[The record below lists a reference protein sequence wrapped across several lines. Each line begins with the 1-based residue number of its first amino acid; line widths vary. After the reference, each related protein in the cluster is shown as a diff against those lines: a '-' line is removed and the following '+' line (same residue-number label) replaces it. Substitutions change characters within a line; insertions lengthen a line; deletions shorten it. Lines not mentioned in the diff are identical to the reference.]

1 MITLCCFMLTV
12 FLFVV
17 ALLLQ
22 EIAKCNTSAQK
33 LMLSL
38 VLRSSNWDEIIAKKQ
53 SRAVQKLAKFFNI
66 PKVGLAQQ
74 SLCGLIGLMCGWCDS
89 D

>member
-1 MITLCCFMLTV
+1 MGSDDYVMLLYV
-12 FLFVV
+12 DRFFVV

-66 PKVGLAQQ
+66 PKVGVWRNSRFAA
-74 SLCGLIGLMCGWCDS
+74 
-89 D
+89 